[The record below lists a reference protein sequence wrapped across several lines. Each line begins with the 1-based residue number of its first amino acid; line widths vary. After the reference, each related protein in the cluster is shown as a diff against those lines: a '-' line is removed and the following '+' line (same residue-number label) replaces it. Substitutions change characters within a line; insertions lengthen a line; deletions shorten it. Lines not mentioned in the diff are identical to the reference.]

1 MGRHIKAQGLQ
12 RHLDGW
18 QAGVVVVLLAGSAI
32 LLAVPR
38 GVAPSQIPPPVVDGQ
53 ALSVIEARDDD
64 RSQAVQQ
71 VPLDVDVRA
80 VGREVRAYNRAA
92 AADQEQELIEA
103 RRRIVRATAVALRHN
118 AEPLLK
124 LRAYQMRRFIAELSR
139 WQANGIETDEL
150 TALGG
155 DWVRMLHRNRWCR
168 GGTRDL
174 VMSRRVLRVL
184 FKKRWNEITGLRQG
198 PFELTVDEDRL
209 RYGFLIDH
217 PFVRD
222 KQASLPTQGR
232 LAHIR
237 RGTARLR
244 MIEKLAERDPAYHA
258 QLARGVVLYRLER
271 YAASGEAF
279 RSHLQAHP
287 NGPHTLRAQN
297 YLKAALDRLRSG
309 AL

>member
-1 MGRHIKAQGLQ
+1 ML
-12 RHLDGW
+12 
-18 QAGVVVVLLAGSAI
+18 LLAGSAI

-38 GVAPSQIPPPVVDGQ
+38 GVAPSQIPPPLVDGQ
-53 ALSVIEARDDD
+53 ALAATEARDDD
-64 RSQAVQQ
+64 RTQAIQQ
-71 VPLDVDVRA
+71 EPLDVDVRA

-92 AADQEQELIEA
+92 AADREQELTEA

-124 LRAYQMRRFIAELSR
+124 LRAYQMRRFIAELR
-139 WQANGIETDEL
+139 QWQTDGVETDEL

-155 DWVRMLHRNRWCR
+155 DWVRMLRRNSWCR

-174 VMSRRVLRVL
+174 VMTGRVLRVL
-184 FKKRWNEITGLRQG
+184 FKKRWNDITGLRQG
-198 PFELTVDEDRL
+198 PFALTVDEDRL

-222 KQASLPTQGR
+222 KQAALPPNDR
-232 LAHIR
+232 LGQAR
-237 RGTARLR
+237 RGAARLR
-244 MIEKLAERDPAYHA
+244 MIEKLATRDPSYHA
-258 QLARGVVLYRLER
+258 NLARGVVLYRLER

-279 RSHLQAHP
+279 RRHLQARP
-287 NGPHTLRAQN
+287 DGPYTLRARN
-297 YLKAALDRLRSG
+297 YLKAALDQLQGG